1 MTLYDILGIRP
12 DASVDAIKRA
22 YRKRAAKSHPDR
34 GGSTSAMSD
43 INRAYAILSS
53 PTKRINYDQ
62 TGDDE
67 ASGAE
72 MTDAQ
77 HAIVVMKM
85 IFLKVMDHCIA
96 QGEGDPISL
105 LHAEIHRGLREAPA
119 QLSTQRRKIDKLE
132 KALKKQLKGSKSQLP
147 HLEQAL
153 DVHINMQKS
162 VLAQMELAER
172 IGPLML
178 EMLKFY
184 SWTDDAQT
192 AVRLGPSI
200 SFEQLFRGIYK

>member
-1 MTLYDILGIRP
+1 MTLYEILGIKP
-12 DASVDAIKRA
+12 SADADAIKRA

-53 PTKRINYDQ
+53 PTKRLNYDQ

-67 ASGAE
+67 AGGSE

-77 HAIVVMKM
+77 HAVVVMKM
-85 IFLKVMDHCIA
+85 IFIKIMDHCIT
-96 QGEGDPISL
+96 QGEGDPLSM
-105 LHAEIHRGLREAPA
+105 LHSEIHRGLREAPGQIA
-119 QLSTQRRKIDKLE
+119 TQRRKIDKLE
-132 KALKKQLKGSKSQLP
+132 KALKKQLKGSKSQPP

-153 DVHINMQKS
+153 DIHINMQKA

-178 EMLKFY
+178 DMLKSY
-184 SWTDDAQT
+184 SWADDAPA
-192 AVRLGPSI
+192 AVRLGPSV